1 MKTTPN
7 SSEHLQHEPCLN
19 CGSSDAGSRYSDG
32 HFFCHK
38 CRHYEPGDSNS
49 PSQYTMPTAK
59 NVEVKGSPVRLQKRR
74 IKAETCS
81 KFQVYKDEE
90 LLRFYYH
97 GSSGSIIAAKV
108 RNPQKDFWWEGIN
121 SDHRL
126 FGQQLWSSNGK
137 STEKYT
143 HQVIIT
149 EGELDCLSVYEA
161 FPTMWPV
168 VSLPDGAPS
177 AKRACQKQL
186 QWLQS
191 FDAVVLFFDND
202 EEGKEAAEAVAAILP
217 TGKAKI
223 AKLDPKYKDAS
234 DALQA
239 NDVEAIKK
247 AIWKAEVWSPAGIV
261 SWDQLITTITT
272 PNAPS
277 VYDYP
282 FVGLNEVLHGVRYGE
297 LITTTAGSGIGKS
310 SLYRQFAAHFL
321 DKGESVGYIA
331 LEESNKRTGL
341 GIMAPALGE
350 AFHVGKRSAEELK
363 AAYDKT
369 AHWKLNM
376 FDGFGSYD
384 PDIIYNRIEYMALGL
399 DVRLVFLD
407 HLSILLSGLDGD
419 ERRTIDITMTRL
431 RSLVERT
438 GISLFLICH
447 LSGSGDGGSYEE
459 GGRVKLTNLRG
470 SKSIGQLSD
479 TVIALERDQQDKSSD
494 TVCRVLKNR
503 YTGETGPATL
513 LRWNRN
519 TCRYEEIES
528 LHTNEDSGYSVSN
541 VTATLMGEEF

>member
-1 MKTTPN
+1 MKSTK
-7 SSEHLQHEPCLN
+7 
-19 CGSSDAGSRYSDG
+19 D
-32 HFFCHK
+32 
-38 CRHYEPGDSNS
+38 
-49 PSQYTMPTAK
+49 
-59 NVEVKGSPVRLQKRR
+59 VEIKGEAQRLPKRR
-74 IKAETCS
+74 IKTETCS
-81 KFQVYKDEE
+81 KFQVLKDDE

-97 GSSGSIIAAKV
+97 DSSGKVVAAKV
-108 RNPQKDFWWEGIN
+108 RNPEKKFWWEGAN
-121 SDHRL
+121 ADHRF
-126 FGQQLWSSNGK
+126 FGQQLWSSSGR
-137 STEKYT
+137 STEKYC

-149 EGELDCLSVYEA
+149 EGELDCLSVFEA

-168 VSLPDGAPS
+168 VSLPDGAPA
-177 AKRACQKQL
+177 AKRSAQKQL
-186 QWLQS
+186 EWLQA

-202 EEGKEAAEAVAAILP
+202 EEGQKAAEAVAQILP

-261 SWDQLITTITT
+261 SWNQLISTITT

-282 FVGLNEVLHGVRYGE
+282 FKGLSRMLHGIRYGE

-310 SLYRQFAAHFL
+310 SLYRQFAASLL

-341 GIMAPALGE
+341 GLMSTALGE
-350 AFHVGKRSAEELK
+350 AFHVGTRSAAELK

-369 AHWKLNM
+369 SHWKLNM

-399 DVRLVFLD
+399 DVRIFFLD

-438 GISLFLICH
+438 GITLFLICH

-479 TVIALERDQQDKSSD
+479 TVIALERDQQDTSTD
-494 TVCRVLKNR
+494 TTCRVLKNR
-503 YTGETGPATL
+503 YTGETGPASML
-513 LRWNRN
+513 KWNRD
-519 TCRYEEIES
+519 TCRYEEVQS
-528 LHTNEDSGYSVSN
+528 LCSDGYSVDS
-541 VTATLMGEEF
+541 VTASLMGEDY